1 MKTKLCAVMS
11 ANILLLL
18 KFQGS
23 VVQIYLIYSLIF
35 LGVAMHVAK
44 AALDSGFSAKGNN
57 ISAGSLKYVIV
68 LV

>member
-1 MKTKLCAVMS
+1 MKTKFCAVMS
-11 ANILLLL
+11 ASVLLLL

-23 VVQIYLIYSLIF
+23 VVQIYLIYLLIL

-44 AALDSGFSAKGNN
+44 AALNRGFSAKGNH

>member
-1 MKTKLCAVMS
+1 MS

-18 KFQGS
+18 KFQDS
-23 VVQIYLIYSLIF
+23 AVQIWLFYSLII

-44 AALDSGFSAKGNN
+44 AALNRGFSAKGSN
-57 ISAGSLKYVIV
+57 ISAGSLKYVVV